1 MAEEMKDD
9 GGPQRINAA
18 TFAAKFKSKK
28 ECYNFLSIEAGGY
41 LPPYQSITIFHMK
54 QMISG
59 KKKSK
64 FEHLN
69 DDHVIVLMNDRINNI
84 TVPHYENL
92 SRELI
97 LAKTE

>member
-28 ECYNFLSIEAGGY
+28 ECYNFLTIEAGGY
-41 LPPYQSITIFHMK
+41 LPPYQGITIFHMK

-64 FEHLN
+64 FDHHNHEHVL
-69 DDHVIVLMNDRINNI
+69 VLMNDRINNI
-84 TVPHYENL
+84 SVPHYENL
-92 SRELI
+92 TRELI